1 MWVVLGGRPSPP
13 AGTLERGAQAYSHPI
28 LFFENIEPHS
38 NLCVHCH
45 GLLFWQQIVSRKIH
59 SSETGMCGPVSLN
72 LALAPLF
79 VSCLPGV
86 KCHLHKE
93 LSELSWPMI
102 IP

>member
-1 MWVVLGGRPSPP
+1 MVWEADLLLLP
-13 AGTLERGAQAYSHPI
+13 GTLERGAQAYSHPV

-45 GLLFWQQIVSRKIH
+45 GLLFWQQIMSRKTH
-59 SSETGMCGPVSLN
+59 SSETGICGPVSLN

>member
-1 MWVVLGGRPSPP
+1 MVWEADLLLLP
-13 AGTLERGAQAYSHPI
+13 GTLERGAQAYSHPV

-45 GLLFWQQIVSRKIH
+45 GLLFWQQIMSRKTH
-59 SSETGMCGPVSLN
+59 SSETGIFGPVSLN